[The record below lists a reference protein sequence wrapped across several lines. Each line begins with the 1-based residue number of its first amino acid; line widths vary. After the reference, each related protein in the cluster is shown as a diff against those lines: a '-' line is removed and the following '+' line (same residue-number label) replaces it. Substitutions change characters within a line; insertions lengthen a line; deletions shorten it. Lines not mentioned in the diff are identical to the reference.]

1 MYNLATMKTGQE
13 FPDFDQQFPELDQF
27 IIELSDQHH
36 AGKIT
41 SWDDLAIRVHTFFT
55 DTRMNDMESL
65 VPHWCKMASYANGL
79 TLVHVMCA
87 FMGLYRMP
95 EFLQMSPRQRQLMK
109 WIILLH
115 DVEKQLPDGKRDH
128 GHAFRS
134 TAGAARTLPKLGFPV
149 TQDYVSTVDGW
160 DEYTRSAL
168 TIRKDTQEVIQDNRK
183 LPHILDGIERMFG
196 HNTPAALILKT
207 ILFHLSVDMNFWP
220 PPSPLIKTEVK
231 KYFDSELLPLL
242 RVMSLGDNDG
252 WNMFEPDFR
261 ESGRAD
267 TLQVFEQIKTFI
279 SQGA

>member
-1 MYNLATMKTGQE
+1 MYNSATMKTGHE
-13 FPDFDQQFPELDQF
+13 FPGFDEQFSELDQF
-27 IIELSDQHH
+27 IIELTNLLQ
-36 AGKIT
+36 AGNIT
-41 SWDDLAIRVHTFFT
+41 SWNELDTTVHTFFT
-55 DTRMNDMESL
+55 DIRMNDMESL
-65 VPHWCKMASYANGL
+65 VPHWRRMASYANGL
-79 TLVHVMCA
+79 TLVHVMCV

-95 EFLQMSPRQRQLMK
+95 EFLQMSPRQQQIMK

-134 TAGAARTLPKLGFPV
+134 TAGAARALPTLGFPV
-149 TQDYVSTVDGW
+149 TPEYVSTVDNW

-168 TIRKDTQEVIQDNRK
+168 AVRDDTQEVIQDNRK

-220 PPSPLIKTEVK
+220 PPSPLTKTEVK

-252 WNMFEPDFR
+252 WNMFEPDLR
-261 ESGRAD
+261 EHGRMD
-267 TLQVFEQIKTFI
+267 TIQVFEQIETFI
-279 SQGA
+279 LQGA